1 MTADRRPLVMVID
14 DDPVFRKT
22 LRSLLGENGYRV
34 LEAADETAGLQL
46 CRRRPVELLLVDLT
60 GPVMN
65 GFAVLAESVSGS
77 RELPIIVVSESGD
90 STGVAEALRL
100 GAWDYLFKPVDDP
113 AIVLHVIETVL
124 ERVRLIR
131 ENRDYQQQLEKKIK
145 SETTELN
152 QVNSRLQEVVE
163 STKRLLGCG
172 ELKQSGQVILEEF
185 GRHMNARGGSIYR
198 VVSDGLEHLYSLDP
212 GHAEPFLPFPLK
224 DKSLFARALTSSEP
238 FFVADLKNDID
249 CQGSGWPYY
258 RGDSILLFPIVD
270 AADRTIAII
279 SLHSKNQPPFVIQDR
294 EIGMILASYASEVLQ
309 TAQLQ
314 VALKRNEEAL
324 MQSQKMEA
332 IGTLAGGIAHDF
344 NNILSAIIG
353 YTDLSLYTGLLAP
366 NIRSNLE
373 QIKKASNR
381 ARDLVQQILSFS
393 RTEEFREEAVDIGP
407 IVKEALKLL
416 RAVIPATIE
425 IDVRVPSGL
434 GKVKTDPTRI
444 HQVMMNLCSNATQAM
459 ESGSGLIR
467 VVLEKIARENFPEDL
482 VEIDTD
488 RCFCLSIT
496 DSGAGIPAAV
506 LPRIFDP
513 YYTTKHKGEGTGLGL
528 AVVHG
533 IVTQSGGTIRVFSES
548 GRGSSFRLYFPA
560 AQVSTGSEQ
569 QLPVDTMP
577 RGTERILFVDD
588 EPSLAE
594 VAREMLVRLG
604 YQVDIFTSSVEALEQ
619 LRRHPD
625 HYRLL
630 ITDQTMPTLSGI
642 DLTRQVRAV
651 QPGLPVVLYTGY
663 STAVDGPE
671 ARQAGIKAF
680 LVKPLSMT
688 RLATVVREVLDGH

>member
-1 MTADRRPLVMVID
+1 MVID

-22 LRSLLGENGYRV
+22 LRSFLEENGYRV

-65 GFAVLAESVSGS
+65 GFAVVAETVSGS
-77 RELPIIVVSESGD
+77 REVPIIVVSESGD
-90 STGVAEALRL
+90 SMGVAEALRL
-100 GAWDYLFKPVDDP
+100 GAWDYLFKPVDDL

-145 SETTELN
+145 SETTEQNL
-152 QVNSRLQEVVE
+152 VNSRLQEVVE

-249 CQGSGWPYY
+249 CQGSGWPHY
-258 RGDSILLFPIVD
+258 DDNSILLFPIVD
-270 AADRTIAII
+270 AAGRTIAII

-309 TAQLQ
+309 TAQMQ

-467 VVLEKIARENFPEDL
+467 VVLEKITRENFPEDL

-533 IVTQSGGTIRVFSES
+533 IVTQSGGTIRVFSEP

-604 YQVDIFTSSVEALEQ
+604 YQVDIFTSSVGALEQ

-642 DLTRQVRAV
+642 DLTRQARAV

-680 LVKPLSMT
+680 LMKPLSMT

>member
-1 MTADRRPLVMVID
+1 MTADRQPLVVVID
-14 DDPVFRKT
+14 DDLVFRET
-22 LRSLLGENGYRV
+22 IGSFLEENGYRV
-34 LEAADETAGLQL
+34 LEAADGTAGLRVCQQQQ
-46 CRRRPVELLLVDLT
+46 VDLLMVDLNM
-60 GPVMN
+60 PVMN
-65 GFAVLAESVSGS
+65 GGAFLAECASGS
-77 RELPIIVVSESGD
+77 TELPVIVVAGSGD
-90 STGVAEALRL
+90 SKDVVEALRL
-100 GAWDYLFKPVDDP
+100 GAWDYLFKPIDDT

-124 ERVRLIR
+124 ERARLIR
-131 ENRDYQQQLEKKIK
+131 ENRDYQRQLEEKVKRK
-145 SETTELN
+145 TTELSL
-152 QVNSRLQEVVE
+152 VNFRLQEVVD

-224 DKSLFARALTSSEP
+224 EQSLFARALASSEP
-238 FFVADLKNDID
+238 FFVADLATDID
-249 CQGSGWPYY
+249 CQSSGWPHYN
-258 RGDSILLFPIVD
+258 DNSILFFPILD
-270 AADRTIAII
+270 AAGKTIAII
-279 SLHSKNQPPFVIQDR
+279 SLHSKNQPPFVTQDR

-309 TAQLQ
+309 TAQMQ

-353 YTDLSLYTGLLAP
+353 YTDLSLYTGVLAP

-416 RAVIPATIE
+416 RAVIPVTIE
-425 IDVRVPSGL
+425 IDARVPSGL

-444 HQVMMNLCSNATQAM
+444 HQVMMNLCSNATRAM
-459 ESGSGLIR
+459 ENGSGLIR
-467 VVLEKIARENFPEDL
+467 VVLEKIVREHFPADL

-488 RCFCLSIT
+488 HCFCLSVT
-496 DSGAGIPAAV
+496 DSGVGIPAEV

-513 YYTTKHKGEGTGLGL
+513 YFTTKQKGEGTGLGL

-533 IVTQSGGTIRVFSES
+533 IIIRSGGTIRVSSEL

-560 AQVSTGSEQ
+560 ASVSAGSAQ
-569 QLPVDTMP
+569 QLPADTMP
-577 RGTERILFVDD
+577 QGTERILFVDD
-588 EPSLAE
+588 EASLAE

-619 LRRHPD
+619 LQRHPD

-642 DLTRQVRAV
+642 DLARQALAL
-651 QPGLPVVLYTGY
+651 QPRLPVVLYTGY

-671 ARQAGIKAF
+671 ARQAGVKAF
-680 LVKPLSMT
+680 LMKPLSMA
-688 RLATVVREVLDGH
+688 RLATVVRQVLDGQ

>member
-1 MTADRRPLVMVID
+1 MTADRQPLVVVVD
-14 DDPVFRKT
+14 DDSVFRKIIRT
-22 LRSLLGENGYRV
+22 FLEKNGYRV
-34 LEAADETAGLQL
+34 VEAADGAAGLDVCQ
-46 CRRRPVELLLVDLT
+46 RQQVDLLLVDLNM
-60 GPVMN
+60 PIMN
-65 GFAVLAESVSGS
+65 GFAVLSELASGNRELPVIVVSGS
-77 RELPIIVVSESGD
+77 GD
-90 STGVAEALRL
+90 SKDVVEALRL
-100 GAWDYLFKPVDDP
+100 GAWDYLFKPIDDNT
-113 AIVLHVIETVL
+113 IVLHAIKTVL
-124 ERVRLIR
+124 ERARLIQ
-131 ENRDYQQQLEKKIK
+131 ENRDYQRGLEEKVKRKTI
-145 SETTELN
+145 ELSL
-152 QVNSRLQEVVE
+152 VNSRLQEVVE

-172 ELKQSGQVILEEF
+172 ELKQSGRVILEEF

-198 VVSDGLEHLYSLDP
+198 VVSNGLEHLHSLDP

-224 DKSLFARALTSSEP
+224 ENSLFARALASSEP
-238 FFVADLKNDID
+238 FFVADLETDVD
-249 CQGSGWPYY
+249 CEGSGWPHYN
-258 RGDSILLFPIVD
+258 DNSILFFPIVD
-270 AADRTIAII
+270 AAGETIAII
-279 SLHSKNQPPFVIQDR
+279 SLHSKNQPPFIVQDR

-309 TAQLQ
+309 TAQMQ
-314 VALKRNEEAL
+314 VSLKRSEEAL

-353 YTDLSLYTGLLAP
+353 YTDLSLYTGMLAA

-425 IDVRVPSGL
+425 IDSRVPSGL
-434 GKVKTDPTRI
+434 GKIKTDPTRI

-467 VVLEKIARENFPEDL
+467 VTLEKLVRENFPADL

-488 RCFCLSIT
+488 HCFCLSVS
-496 DSGAGIPAAV
+496 DSGVGIPAGV

-513 YYTTKHKGEGTGLGL
+513 YFTTKQKGEGTGLGL

-533 IVTQSGGTIRVFSES
+533 IVTQSGGTIRVSSEP

-560 AQVSTGSEQ
+560 APIAADSEQ
-569 QLPVDTMP
+569 QLPPDSMP

-588 EPSLAE
+588 EASLAE

-604 YQVDIFTSSVEALEQ
+604 YQVDIFTSSVKALEQ
-619 LRRHPD
+619 LREHPE
-625 HYRLL
+625 HYHLL
-630 ITDQTMPTLSGI
+630 ITDQTMPALSGI
-642 DLTRQVRAV
+642 DLARRALV
-651 QPGLPVVLYTGY
+651 LQPLLPVILYTGY

-680 LVKPLSMT
+680 LMKPLSMT
-688 RLATVVREVLDGH
+688 RLATVVRQVLDGS